1 MSLSE
6 EVRSRCHVKHTI
18 PRWQTEA
25 NEQSLESNSGN
36 QNVRRQKSWDML
48 DQTAIT
54 YARQQQHKVQHQVKI
69 YHEKCHPNFMQQLL
83 PSLLFIKSY
92 FLSLT
97 LIDGC
102 GVLIE

>member
-18 PRWQTEA
+18 PRWQTDSA
-25 NEQSLESNSGN
+25 NDQSLDSSSGN

-48 DQTAIT
+48 DQTAIA

-69 YHEKCHPNFMQQLL
+69 NHGNFHLYAAISSL
-83 PSLLFIKSY
+83 HKVLLF
-92 FLSLT
+92 
-97 LIDGC
+97 
-102 GVLIE
+102 